1 MTNFTQ
7 RQQAYIENR
16 ASGLKQKQAA
26 IAAGYSA
33 ATAEKQAGNMERQAT
48 IKSAIAK
55 AKRDKG
61 KPATEEE
68 PVFGMP
74 KSHYTDSKEF
84 LIDIMNHKML
94 PLAARAEYAKALL
107 PYQHARIAEKSK
119 KDDAKD
125 KAIDLAGGGTKHKFS
140 KKTPPRERQP
150 SIN

>member
-16 ASGLKQKQAA
+16 AANMTQKQAA

-55 AKRDKG
+55 AKRASKL
-61 KPATEEE
+61 
-68 PVFGMP
+68 PVEDDSSDGMP
-74 KSHYTDSKEF
+74 KEKYTDSKEF
-84 LIDIMNHKML
+84 LLDCMNNKKL
-94 PLAARAEYAKALL
+94 PLAARAEYAKSLL
-107 PYQHARIAEKSK
+107 AYQHARIAEKSK

-125 KAIDLAGGGTKHKFS
+125 KAIGLAGGGTRHKFS
-140 KKTPPRERQP
+140 KKTPPRERQT
-150 SIN
+150 SLN